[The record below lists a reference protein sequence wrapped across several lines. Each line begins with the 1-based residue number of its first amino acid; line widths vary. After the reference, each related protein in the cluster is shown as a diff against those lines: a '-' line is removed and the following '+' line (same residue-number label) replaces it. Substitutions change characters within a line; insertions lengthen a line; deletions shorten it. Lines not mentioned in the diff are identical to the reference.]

1 MKLCVNCNNSLEDE
15 SLYCNKC
22 GAKQE
27 LGDTSDNTG
36 ENLVAELPKDNSPK
50 KKLLT
55 PRKIVYGV
63 ALILFLVISAIT
75 VYFNTPEQ
83 KAKATVDNYL
93 NALQHGKYV
102 GGFKSG
108 SFDDYANVL
117 DYKYV
122 NTRHGLSYDGKDILT
137 FDLDSYNESEERFSS
152 DLEEYLQKMKDL
164 YLNDKNYTLIES
176 NSEKL
181 VIRDNKVGHSFSFLY
196 DMQVTNGLGTP
207 VYKKVTFDV
216 DNFSGEYKISYYFDK

>member
-1 MKLCVNCNNSLEDE
+1 MKLCVNCNSSLEDE

-27 LGDTSDNTG
+27 SSGASEDTS
-36 ENLVAELPKDNSPK
+36 ENVINELIQSDSPK
-50 KKLLT
+50 SKLLT
-55 PRKIVYGV
+55 PRTILYGV
-63 ALILFLVISAIT
+63 ALILFLAISVIT

-93 NALQHGKYV
+93 KALQHGEYV
-102 GGFKSG
+102 GGFKSE
-108 SFDDYANVL
+108 SFDDYINVI
-117 DYKYV
+117 DFKYV
-122 NTRHGLSYDGKDILT
+122 NTQDSYEYEGNEVTTYDREYYDKYLKEVYPT
-137 FDLDSYNESEERFSS
+137 FDEF
-152 DLEEYLQKMKDL
+152 LEQ
-164 YLNDKNYTLIES
+164 
-176 NSEKL
+176 EKEIHL
-181 VIRDNKVGHSFSFLY
+181 DNKHFTVLENDSSKIVVRDDRLGRSFSFLY